1 MQPLTG
7 MVVCLPLMNVFW
19 LPRDKK
25 SLHFDDHVTWTCIPV
40 SFVSIPIRKTLSA
53 RKRHA

>member
-25 SLHFDDHVTWTCIPV
+25 SLHFNDHVTWTCIPV

-53 RKRHA
+53 RY